1 MGLTVN
7 NIVEMR
13 NVALECFPQRDLA
26 NCHHMRDGKG
36 FVAEKLD
43 SPVVFYTHGKKIP
56 LKNSVLINYM
66 TFDCSLPFNK
76 WKPMW
81 YTYNLYDNFVALA
94 LLEKIGIRLVEL
106 EGLSLQADIGRHIRG
121 YLAHLKDFP
130 AKKEMVHLTD
140 QDLRPLPDWFEGPIV
155 RSMGPEPLLFK
166 TPIAFASLEDTVKT
180 AKRTSRYDTLDKY
193 QIDSEA
199 LARYEKAMGNIDF
212 DHWKVELSMKHAI
225 QPGPM
230 FPHPCK
236 ICGQMD
242 HRKDEVGSNKCSR
255 KQVECIY
262 NLCLTKGDH
271 KIMAC
276 PVLNLRCTTCREMGH
291 KGHDHQTM
299 SPTRLRNE
307 CMIAAQFG
315 VISNRLLDTSKA
327 FVMNPVESDILIV
340 DALDAIP
347 AHRRMRD

>member
-13 NVALECFPQRDLA
+13 NVALECFPQRELG
-26 NCHHMRDGKG
+26 NCYRMRDGKG

-43 SPVVFYTHGKKIP
+43 SPVVFYTHGKKVP
-56 LKNSVLINYM
+56 FKNSMLINYN
-66 TFDCSLPFNK
+66 TFDCSLPF
-76 WKPMW
+76 
-81 YTYNLYDNFVALA
+81 YDNFVALA
-94 LLEKIGIRLVEL
+94 LLEKVGIRLVEL

-140 QDLRPLPDWFEGPIV
+140 QDLRPLPDWFEGTIV

-166 TPIAFASLEDTVKT
+166 TPIAFTSLEDTVKT
-180 AKRTSRYDTLDKY
+180 AKRTGRYDALDKY
-193 QIDSEA
+193 QIDSGA

-212 DHWKVELSMKHAI
+212 DPWKVELSMKHSL

-242 HRKDEVGSNKCSR
+242 HRKDEIGSNRCSK

-271 KIMAC
+271 KIPGIM
-276 PVLNLRCTTCREMGH
+276 
-291 KGHDHQTM
+291 
-299 SPTRLRNE
+299 
-307 CMIAAQFG
+307 
-315 VISNRLLDTSKA
+315 RLLCS
-327 FVMNPVESDILIV
+327 VLEW
-340 DALDAIP
+340 
-347 AHRRMRD
+347 RMERLMTRGGGDQV